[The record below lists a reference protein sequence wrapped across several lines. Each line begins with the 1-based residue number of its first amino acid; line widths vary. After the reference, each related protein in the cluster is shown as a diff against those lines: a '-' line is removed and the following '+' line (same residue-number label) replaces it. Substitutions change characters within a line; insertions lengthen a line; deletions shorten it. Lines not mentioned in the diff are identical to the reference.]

1 MTPIEQLKAKLTSIA
16 DSIRERT
23 GETGKLT
30 LDQMT
35 EEIEYMPSGDD
46 GETFI
51 LVDENGNEIPAVLT
65 EEEVDLTATAN
76 DIRLGSIAVTDD
88 GVIEG
93 TKEIPSYYTTEGYK
107 VITNGS
113 KFLLPLTKGLHEY
126 TKLQAIICSF
136 NTDMTNSVSAEKVAV
151 ENKVYPV
158 RSTISDA
165 EVTVAN
171 NPSVIDF
178 GISNTSGKPC
188 ILRYFTY
195 KEIY

>member
-35 EEIEYMPSGDD
+35 EEIEYMPAGDD
-46 GETFI
+46 GETYI

-93 TKEIPSYYTTEGYK
+93 TKEIPPYITTEGMVFVTAGK
-107 VITNGS
+107 
-113 KFLLPLTKGLHEY
+113 KFEIKTLGDNTIF
-126 TKLQAIICSF
+126 TKLQALFCKSSVI
-136 NTDMTNSVSAEKVAV
+136 TDKVCINS
-151 ENKVYPV
+151 KVYPTGSKEV
-158 RSTISDA
+158 LST
-165 EVTVAN
+165 V
-171 NPSVIDF
+171 SVDTDNRIVNF
-178 GISNTSGKPC
+178 GITNDTTVPYM
-188 ILRYFTY
+188 IRYFTY
-195 KEIY
+195 REEN